1 VEVQHRCEKQSVA
14 GGPSFF
20 CEHCEQHLSPGA
32 DGMIRHYCGKYM
44 LPEDVSYRC
53 RTCDCV
59 WGRES
64 ETQWELEWVE

>member
-1 VEVQHRCEKQSVA
+1 
-14 GGPSFF
+14 
-20 CEHCEQHLSPGA
+20 
-32 DGMIRHYCGKYM
+32 MIRHYCGKYM

-64 ETQWELEWVE
+64 EIQWELEWVE